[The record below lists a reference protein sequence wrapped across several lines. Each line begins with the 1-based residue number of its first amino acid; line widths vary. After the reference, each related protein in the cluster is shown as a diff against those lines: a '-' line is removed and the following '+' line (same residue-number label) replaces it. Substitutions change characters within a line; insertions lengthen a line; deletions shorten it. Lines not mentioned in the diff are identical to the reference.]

1 MGDEAAGLTGVW
13 ILRSARLERIDTGET
28 ILHYGENP
36 RGVLI
41 LHEGGRM
48 AAIITPGEQS
58 GGASWPMRK
67 LLAYSGR
74 YRIEAGNRFVTD
86 VDIAW
91 APTWV
96 GSSQGRNFSL
106 APAPSTLLAI
116 RPRSTSSVG
125 QWRSASCPG
134 SARMADLREELIRS
148 TSASTFEVHLAALL
162 AAP

>member
-1 MGDEAAGLTGVW
+1 
-13 ILRSARLERIDTGET
+13 
-28 ILHYGENP
+28 
-36 RGVLI
+36 
-41 LHEGGRM
+41 M

-106 APAPSTLLAI
+106 GAGTLDIVSDPAPIDFLGGAVAI
-116 RPRSTSSVG
+116 GVLSWVREDGGP
-125 QWRSASCPG
+125 PG
-134 SARMADLREELIRS
+134 GAHPLDLGVDI
-148 TSASTFEVHLAALL
+148 
-162 AAP
+162 